1 MTEENSEIE
10 WNISQSN
17 PRVINLPCYFNT
29 SLQFHRHVDIDH
41 RIWIIDTRSGW
52 LVYRNW
58 LRMKGMCYCNSCSI
72 DKKAP
77 YDSNSHEFNSST
89 HAFFFFNPSIVFSHV
104 HMFIINIFIQ
114 FPIEFP
120 IEHRI
125 QCRKWVKKWWNL
137 SQVEG
142 SSLDALSR
150 IERELKISGMAT
162 FGGASNGN
170 RIVHIPYTS
179 LYIQSKALT

>member
-10 WNISQSN
+10 WNISQYN
-17 PRVINLPCYFNT
+17 PRVTNLPCYFNP

-89 HAFFFFNPSIVFSHV
+89 HAFFFQSLHSLQSCTHVYYQHIHSISYWIPYWTSYSMSKMSEKMMEFKPSWS
-104 HMFIINIFIQ
+104 IITG
-114 FPIEFP
+114 
-120 IEHRI
+120 
-125 QCRKWVKKWWNL
+125 CTVKNR
-137 SQVEG
+137 E
-142 SSLDALSR
+142 R
-150 IERELKISGMAT
+150 IEDLGHGNIW
-162 FGGASNGN
+162 GG
-170 RIVHIPYTS
+170 I
-179 LYIQSKALT
+179 KW